1 MTLWEAAGILAAG
14 IGAGTINTIVGS
26 GSLITFPTLLAFGYP
41 PVVANVSNS
50 VGLVPGGVSG
60 VIGYRRELKGQSR
73 RVAKM
78 CVVSALGGVSG
89 GLLLLLLPASA
100 FGAIVP
106 ALILLGIVLV
116 VLQPKLNAW
125 LAARRDTNHDH
136 IVAMLVAT
144 FFCSVYGGYFG
155 AAQGVIM
162 MGVLGTLVHDH
173 LQRLNA
179 AKNASTTIV
188 NLSAALLFVF
198 VADVSWAAAGLIAA
212 GSVIGGQVGA
222 RVGRRLPP
230 MVLRVVIVVVGLA
243 AIVKLVFD
251 P

>member
-1 MTLWEAAGILAAG
+1 
-14 IGAGTINTIVGS
+14 GAGTINTIVGS

-60 VIGYRRELKGQSR
+60 AIGYRRELKGQGSR
-73 RVAKM
+73 VVKM
-78 CVVSALGGVSG
+78 CVVSALGGVAG
-89 GLLLLLLPASA
+89 GLLLLLLPDSA
-100 FGAIVP
+100 FSAIVP
-106 ALILLGIVLV
+106 VLILLGIVLV
-116 VLQPKLNAW
+116 IFQPKLNGW
-125 LAARRDTNHDH
+125 LAKRRESNHDH
-136 IVAMLVAT
+136 VVAMLVAT

-162 MGVLGTLVHDH
+162 MGVLGTLIHDH

-179 AKNASTTIV
+179 AKNVSTTVV

-198 VADVSWAAAGLIAA
+198 VAEVSWAAAGLIAV
-212 GSVIGGQVGA
+212 GSVIGGQLGA

-230 MVLRVVIVVVGLA
+230 LVLRIVIVAVGLA
-243 AIVKLVFD
+243 AIVKLLLD
-251 P
+251 